1 MATNLWLDRRS
12 SLQLGGPGFE
22 LTPSALLVFIGA
34 LAGVGYVDPSSP
46 SPRARPTEDQQFEPG
61 QPVFDA
67 REAQAELEKQ
77 MQAQRALEQQWRRA
91 ARPNAGAWMR
101 DHRDDGSR
109 KQAEISPEEAAE
121 IAAQDA
127 EKLRLHERN
136 LLRGLENARLEL
148 ADTEQELLAEIK
160 LNNGLLT
167 KLRRLQDRAD
177 AEFEAEQAKLDA
189 EEGADGDAAAGGVG
203 EKKAPKPPKMLINP
217 TTHEHDERLGM
228 SAADIRS
235 KDGDLQKSLAKLREN
250 IAETDTKLAELRR
263 RMEAH

>member
-1 MATNLWLDRRS
+1 MRS
-12 SLQLGGPGFE
+12 PVAAHPLKVADI
-22 LTPSALLVFIGA
+22 SALLVFIGA
-34 LAGVGYVDPSSP
+34 LAGVGYVDPNAS
-46 SPRARPTEDQQFEPG
+46 SPRARSTDDQHFEPG

-77 MQAQRALEQQWRRA
+77 MVAQRALEQQWRRA

-109 KQAEISPEEAAE
+109 KQAEISPEEAAA

-127 EKLRLHERN
+127 EKLRVHETN
-136 LLRGLENARLEL
+136 MLKNLENARLEL
-148 ADTEQELLAEIK
+148 ADSEQELLAEIK

-167 KLRRLQDRAD
+167 KLRRLQDKAD
-177 AEFEAEQAKLDA
+177 AVFAAQQEKLEAEA
-189 EEGADGDAAAGGVG
+189 EGDAGAAKDG
-203 EKKAPKPPKMLINP
+203 KKPKPPKMLINP
-217 TTHEHDERLGM
+217 KTYEHDERLGM

-250 IAETDTKLAELRR
+250 IVETDNKLAELRWR
-263 RMEAH
+263 IESH

>member
-1 MATNLWLDRRS
+1 M
-12 SLQLGGPGFE
+12 
-22 LTPSALLVFIGA
+22 
-34 LAGVGYVDPSSP
+34 GYVDPSSP
-46 SPRARPTEDQQFEPG
+46 SPKARPTEDQQFEPG

-77 MQAQRALEQQWRRA
+77 MTAQRALEQQWRRA

-109 KQAEISPEEAAE
+109 KQAEISPEEAEA

-136 LLRGLENARLEL
+136 LLRGLESARLEL

-167 KLRRLQDRAD
+167 KLRRLQDKAD

-189 EEGADGDAAAGGVG
+189 EDADAGAGAAGGPAGG
-203 EKKAPKPPKMLINP
+203 EKKKLAPPKMLINP
-217 TTHEHDERLGM
+217 KTHEHDERLGM

-250 IAETDTKLAELRR
+250 ILETDTKLAELRR
-263 RMEAH
+263 RVEAY

>member
-1 MATNLWLDRRS
+1 M
-12 SLQLGGPGFE
+12 
-22 LTPSALLVFIGA
+22 FIGA
-34 LAGVGYVDPSSP
+34 LAGVGYVDPAVAP
-46 SPRARPTEDQQFEPG
+46 SPKAARPTPEGDQEFEPG

-67 REAQAELEKQ
+67 REAQAELEKA
-77 MQAQRALEQQWRRA
+77 MASQRALEQQWRRA

-109 KQAEISPEEAAE
+109 KQAEISPEEAAR

-136 LLRGLENARLEL
+136 LLRSLENERLEL

-167 KLRRLQDRAD
+167 KLRRLQDKAD
-177 AEFEAEQAKLDA
+177 AAFAAEQEKAK
-189 EEGADGDAAAGGVG
+189 ADGTAPDPAPGA
-203 EKKAPKPPKMLINP
+203 KQPKPPVMLINAR
-217 TTHEHDERLGM
+217 TGEHDERLGM

-235 KDGDLQKSLAKLREN
+235 RGGDLEKNLAKLRDN
-250 IAETDTKLAELRR
+250 IKDTDAKLADLRR
-263 RMEAH
+263 RVDAN